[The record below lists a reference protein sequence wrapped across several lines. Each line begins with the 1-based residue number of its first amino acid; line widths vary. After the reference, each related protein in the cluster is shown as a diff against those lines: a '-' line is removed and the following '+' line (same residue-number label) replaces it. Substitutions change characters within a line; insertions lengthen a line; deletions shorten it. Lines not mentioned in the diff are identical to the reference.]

1 MCFEFLH
8 TFCGDWIFKTKTLC
22 VCVCLLSSVCAPLGS
37 DKTDVSVTA
46 KNSRITKLI
55 KTEC

>member
-22 VCVCLLSSVCAPLGS
+22 VCFCVFLSVCAPLGS

-46 KNSRITKLI
+46 ENSRKTKLI
-55 KTEC
+55 STEC